1 MKNQAAIQQRY
12 LRDPLP
18 VRLGGL
24 AANLARVESFSNHP
38 EHSEVVESILNESKY
53 LAEWTA
59 FDASLPIQV
68 ELVEL
73 QRQLAVWQ
81 YGWKCI
87 LADPVERA
95 TVAEQAGRW
104 SKRILSS
111 SGLLG

>member
-87 LADPVERA
+87 WVDPVERA
-95 TVAEQAGRW
+95 TVAEQASSW